1 MSNSAPR
8 SRLLENSLLELTTET
23 TSYLPQAPTSDLLS
37 PFMRFLGLRL
47 LQLGYQLLDV
57 EAEVG
62 KRGAAPQV
70 DPKLRQDDVVWRVP
84 NILWNFFIFLHP
96 ECQNEL
102 YGAAE
107 GAGRWELG
115 WKPGCPSPAQLWLL
129 R

>member
-1 MSNSAPR
+1 
-8 SRLLENSLLELTTET
+8 
-23 TSYLPQAPTSDLLS
+23 
-37 PFMRFLGLRL
+37 MRFLGLLL

-57 EAEVG
+57 EVEVG
-62 KRGAAPQV
+62 KWDAAPQV
-70 DPKLRQDDVVWRVP
+70 DQKLRQDDVVWRVP
-84 NILWNFFIFLHP
+84 NILWLFLHP

-115 WKPGCPSPAQLWLL
+115 WKPGHPSPAQPWSL